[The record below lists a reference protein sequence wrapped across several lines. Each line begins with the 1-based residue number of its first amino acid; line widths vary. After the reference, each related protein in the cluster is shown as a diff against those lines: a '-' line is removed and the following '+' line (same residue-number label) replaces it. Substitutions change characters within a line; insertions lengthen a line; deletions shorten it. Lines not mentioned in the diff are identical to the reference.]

1 MSGFGPAT
9 SRLARMSTSPELAAT
24 PSPRELAEKY
34 GLSKSS
40 VRPALGDYVRA
51 LWGRRQFVV
60 SYARARV
67 YAAYAG
73 ARLGALWQV
82 LTPLLNAAVYYFVF
96 GVLMNAKST
105 VPNYI
110 AFLISGIFV
119 FTYTQRSV
127 MEGTRSISANMSL
140 IRTLHF
146 PRVTLPF
153 AYVLNELSQLGIS
166 MGILLVLVGI
176 TDGVQLRWFL
186 VIPALLLQ
194 TMFNIGITLVFA
206 RIGAFNGDVAQ
217 IMPFALRTWLYVSG
231 VFFSIPAA
239 LKGKPEW
246 IAQLISLNPAAA
258 YIDIVRQALLQD
270 HEKHSLPNAWPI
282 AICWAIVMLVGGF
295 VYFWRAEERYG
306 RG

>member
-1 MSGFGPAT
+1 MS
-9 SRLARMSTSPELAAT
+9 SSPELAGTLSA
-24 PSPRELAEKY
+24 EALAEKY

-40 VRPALGDYVRA
+40 VRPAFGDYVRD
-51 LWGRRQFVV
+51 LWSRRQFVV
-60 SYARARV
+60 SYARARI

-73 ARLGALWQV
+73 ARLGSLWQV
-82 LTPLLNAAVYYFVF
+82 LTPLLNAAVYYMVF
-96 GVLMNAKST
+96 GLMMKAASN
-105 VPNYI
+105 VENYT

-146 PRVTLPF
+146 PRATLPF
-153 AYVLNELSQLGIS
+153 AYVMNELSQLGIS
-166 MGILLVLVGI
+166 MAILLVLVGL
-176 TDGVQLRWFL
+176 TDGFSWHWMLLPV
-186 VIPALLLQ
+186 ALLLQ

-206 RIGAFNGDVAQ
+206 RLGAFFGDIAQ

-239 LKGKPEW
+239 LAGKPWW
-246 IAQLISLNPAAA
+246 IAQLITLNPAAA
-258 YIDIVRQALLQD
+258 YIDIVRQSLLTH
-270 HEKHSLPNAWPI
+270 HEAHSLPNAWPI
-282 AICWAIVMLVGGF
+282 AIGWALVALVGGF
-295 VYFWRAEERYG
+295 WYFWRAEDRYG

>member
-1 MSGFGPAT
+1 MS
-9 SRLARMSTSPELAAT
+9 SSPELAET
-24 PSPRELAEKY
+24 PSVAELAEKY

-40 VRPALGDYVRA
+40 VRLVFGDYVRE

-73 ARLGALWQV
+73 ARLGAFWQV
-82 LTPLLNAAVYYFVF
+82 LTPLLNAAVYYLVF
-96 GVLMNAKST
+96 GVMMKAARN
-105 VPNYI
+105 VDNYT

-146 PRVTLPF
+146 PRATLPF
-153 AYVLNELSQLGIS
+153 AYVMNELSQLGIS
-166 MGILLVLVGI
+166 MAILLVLVGG
-176 TDGVQLRWFL
+176 TDGVSWHWLL
-186 VIPALLLQ
+186 LIPALLLQ
-194 TMFNIGITLVFA
+194 TMFNVGVTLVFA
-206 RIGAFNGDVAQ
+206 RLGAFFGDIAQ

-239 LKGKPEW
+239 LADKPQW
-246 IAQLISLNPAAA
+246 IAQLITLNPAAA
-258 YIDIVRQALLQD
+258 YIDIVRQSLLAH
-270 HEKHSLPNAWPI
+270 HEEHSLPNAWPI
-282 AICWAIVMLVGGF
+282 AIGWAVVALVGGF
-295 VYFWRAEERYG
+295 VYFWRAEDRYG